1 MAKESWRSKTSLLH
15 CKQAG
20 LHAISP
26 VKNASM
32 VRYINV
38 VHSPFCYEWYLA
50 HHRIITDET
59 TDTFR
64 VWIVDPLHSSSEEEN
79 QTAVLPSSFSAQ
91 LSTIFNKFGQE
102 PFINLRSGYRSIPS
116 PINTISKGFN
126 SNTSCWEFIM
136 EEPIVDTQLTV
147 WITGKSIAF
156 HDCFISSSFVIT
168 QDNFKTTSQVYIP
181 TGLLQGSDPVVVDT
195 AFSTNGNLLLMLKSS
210 IVLVYDTMLQRFS
223 KSSGLT
229 SGTDSGLAR
238 ILPSSTGCSSDTNH
252 EIDTIA
258 WSNSMLILEVVFH
271 PFYQS
276 YFFLVHDSNDSKNQ
290 LAVLEYIDGASL
302 WRQHVLNFTKYTAEF
317 FSTDDFMCKPMRIV
331 GETVIREVEEDRNST
346 STNTLKSLK
355 NIHTFVA

>member
-156 HDCFISSSFVIT
+156 HDCFIRDKRIQLLLPKYVFDFDDQIQKVRLIGEGQYPRVITVSSS
-168 QDNFKTTSQVYIP
+168 S
-181 TGLLQGSDPVVVDT
+181 
-195 AFSTNGNLLLMLKSS
+195 
-210 IVLVYDTMLQRFS
+210 
-223 KSSGLT
+223 
-229 SGTDSGLAR
+229 
-238 ILPSSTGCSSDTNH
+238 ILP
-252 EIDTIA
+252 
-258 WSNSMLILEVVFH
+258 V
-271 PFYQS
+271 
-276 YFFLVHDSNDSKNQ
+276 
-290 LAVLEYIDGASL
+290 
-302 WRQHVLNFTKYTAEF
+302 
-317 FSTDDFMCKPMRIV
+317 
-331 GETVIREVEEDRNST
+331 
-346 STNTLKSLK
+346 
-355 NIHTFVA
+355 